1 MVVVPAGDFVMGSN
15 DTIYE
20 KPEHK
25 VKIANSIAI
34 GRREVIFDEWDACV
48 ADGAC
53 KYRPDD
59 HGWGRGTRPV
69 IDVSWDDTKTFL
81 SWLSQKT
88 GKQYRLPSEAEWEYA
103 ARAGTKT
110 AYWWGRTASNGQ
122 ANCDDCGGDSLA
134 KNPTSRIVSPQ
145 CIWTLRRIG
154 KCRRVG

>member
-88 GKQYRLPSEAEWEYA
+88 GKQYRLPSVLVGAHCQQ
-103 ARAGTKT
+103 RSGKL
-110 AYWWGRTASNGQ
+110 RRLRR
-122 ANCDDCGGDSLA
+122 DSLA